1 MVGIGKLKVY
11 HYSYSISSKR
21 GGFKRVGIEWG
32 RYKQIKEKE
41 KWVCTITTTFLIS
54 DLFPNFVSLPFFL
67 SPKKI
72 IPPLQTDF
80 GDY

>member
-1 MVGIGKLKVY
+1 MVGIGRLKVY
-11 HYSYSISSKR
+11 HYLLDIVKKR
-21 GGFKRVGIEWG
+21 GVQTCRG
-32 RYKQIKEKE
+32 RGKQIKEKE